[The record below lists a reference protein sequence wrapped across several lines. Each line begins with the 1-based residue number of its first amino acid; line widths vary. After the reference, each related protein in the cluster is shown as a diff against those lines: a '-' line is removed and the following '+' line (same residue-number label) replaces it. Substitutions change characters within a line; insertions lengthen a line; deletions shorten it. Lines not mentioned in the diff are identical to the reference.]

1 MMAEDLY
8 RFVRED
14 MRSGPSLELLLEL
27 ANKPEGW
34 QPILG
39 DSRDN
44 IIGFSADLTKY
55 ITQSLVNSSTIIVAK
70 LDLNY
75 SLEVY
80 KPGEEYRICLK
91 DSQGVV
97 AEHYSHAVEDL
108 YTRINDE
115 FQRKLDSDF
124 SARATKAKNLMEI
137 LLGKVPKRGAGS
149 DG

>member
-1 MMAEDLY
+1 MAEDLY

-14 MRSGPSLELLLEL
+14 MHSGPSLDLLLEV
-27 ANKPEGW
+27 ANRQSGW
-34 QPILG
+34 QPILN

-44 IIGFSADLTKY
+44 IAGFSVDLTEY
-55 ITQSLVNSSTIIVAK
+55 LTRRLVNPFNITDKK
-70 LDLNY
+70 LDLHY

-91 DSQGVV
+91 DGQGIV

-108 YTRINDE
+108 YARINDE
-115 FQRKLDSDF
+115 FQRKLESDF
-124 SARATKAKNLMEI
+124 SARASKAKNLMEI
-137 LLGKVPKRGAGS
+137 LLGKVPKKGGA